1 MFKRILLIGI
11 GVVVLVFVIFMIFKG
26 SSGKNNKITTVKVE
40 KGKIVD
46 KALAIGTIVPKNE
59 ISVKSKISGIVKKVF
74 VEIGDKVKKGDR
86 LIDIS
91 PSPTPLEFAEAK
103 RAVEIAEVA
112 FHTSEKEYQR
122 SKTLLEKKL
131 ISEQDFDLNK
141 KSFDETKLRLQ
152 LAQEK
157 LSLIEKGKTKIADKN
172 IESVI
177 KAPITGTVLER
188 KVNEGDPV
196 VPLTSY
202 QAGTELMTLAYMD
215 DLVFKG
221 TVDEIDVGKLEEGMK
236 ADIKVGAI
244 PDDTVGG
251 SLYKISPKAKKEEN
265 ATLFDVELKITKLG
279 KKMLRAGYS
288 ANADIIIKK
297 KEDILLIPER
307 LVEFRE
313 DSAFVEIKNSDGEII
328 KKAVKTGLSDG
339 INIEVKEGLAEG
351 DEIIERPPKEIK

>member
-1 MFKRILLIGI
+1 MFKRVLLIGI
-11 GVVVLVFVIFMIFKG
+11 GVVVLIFVVFSVFKG
-26 SSGKNNKITTVKVE
+26 GSGKNNKITTVKVE

-59 ISVKSKISGIVKKVF
+59 ISVKSKISGIVKKEF
-74 VEIGDKVKKGDR
+74 VEIGDKVKKGAP

-103 RAVEIAEVA
+103 RSVELAEVT
-112 FHTSEKEYQR
+112 FQTSQKEYQR
-122 SKTLLEKKL
+122 AKTLLEKNL
-131 ISEQDFDLNK
+131 ISEEDFDRKK
-141 KSFDETKLRLQ
+141 KSFDEGKLRSQ
-152 LAQEK
+152 LAQER
-157 LSLIEKGKTKIADKN
+157 LSLIEKGKTQIAEKK

-177 KAPITGTVLER
+177 KAPITGTVLEK

-236 ADIKVGAI
+236 AEIKVGAI
-244 PDDTVGG
+244 PDDTVEGV
-251 SLYKISPKAKKEEN
+251 LYKISPKAKKEEN

-279 KKMLRAGYS
+279 EKMLRAGYS

-297 KEDILLIPER
+297 KEDIILIPER
-307 LVEFRE
+307 LVEFNG
-313 DSAFVEIKNSDGEII
+313 DSTFVEIKNSSGEII
-328 KKAVKTGLSDG
+328 KKPIKIGLSDG
-339 INIEVKEGLAEG
+339 MNIEITEGLAEG